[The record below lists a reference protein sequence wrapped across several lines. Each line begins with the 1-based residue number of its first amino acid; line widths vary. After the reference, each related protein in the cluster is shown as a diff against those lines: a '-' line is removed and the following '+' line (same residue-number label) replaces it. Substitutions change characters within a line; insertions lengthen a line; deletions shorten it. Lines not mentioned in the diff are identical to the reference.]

1 MRERSRDLDV
11 AVVQDESDGPEQL
24 YKTATRSAV
33 GRDCA
38 GVGIVCLFVDHF
50 YTVKRIVTLGLWQR
64 CNDCK
69 ENSNVRA
76 VAAV

>member
-1 MRERSRDLDV
+1 MARS
-11 AVVQDESDGPEQL
+11 SS
-24 YKTATRSAV
+24 TRQPHGLQSEGTV
-33 GRDCA
+33 LGW
-38 GVGIVCLFVDHF
+38 GLFVCLFVDHF